1 MQTFLSQYATV
12 LLLVGLAFVLLALR
26 NTIRYFNQSRR
37 APYYILREEAARDA
51 RRWAIVSA
59 LGLAVTIG
67 LAAFA
72 SQAQSA
78 PAVRSTPTATTSADV
93 PTLGPLPTRPS
104 TPTRTPAPSLTATA
118 TLTPTATLAPDLPAA
133 LLTPIPGAIEPDPAA
148 KFEFLTL
155 ASRIDANRNPLD
167 PGLQFPTGASRVY
180 VFFRAEGVNNGAPW
194 GIFCYREGTLVDQ
207 FVGLWED
214 GVNRQTSRA
223 FCSLDGSPGA
233 YLLRAYLG
241 TTFAFEVQYALA
253 GALST
258 PTP

>member
-51 RRWAIVSA
+51 RRWAIISA
-59 LGLAVTIG
+59 LGMAVTIG

-78 PAVRSTPTATTSADV
+78 PGVGSTPTATTSADV
-93 PTLGPLPTRPS
+93 PTLGPAPTRTP
-104 TPTRTPAPSLTATA
+104 TPTRAPAPSLTATA
-118 TLTPTATLAPDLPAA
+118 TPTATLAPDVPAA
-133 LLTPIPGAIEPDPAA
+133 LLTPIPGAVGLDPAA

-155 ASRIDANRNPLD
+155 ASQIDTNRNPLD
-167 PGLQFPTGASRVY
+167 PGLQFPTGTSRVY

-194 GIFCYREGTLVDQ
+194 GIFCYREGTIVDQ

-241 TTFAFEVQYALA
+241 TTFAFEVQYSLA
-253 GALST
+253 GEPPT

>member
-51 RRWAIVSA
+51 RRWAIISA
-59 LGLAVTIG
+59 LGMAVTIG

-72 SQAQSA
+72 SQAQPA
-78 PAVRSTPTATTSADV
+78 PVVESTATAAV
-93 PTLGPLPTRPS
+93 PTLGPAPTRTL
-104 TPTRTPAPSLTATA
+104 TPTRTPAPGLTATA
-118 TLTPTATLAPDLPAA
+118 TLTPTATLAPDVPAA
-133 LLTPIPGAIEPDPAA
+133 LLTPIPGAVEPDPAA

-155 ASRIDANRNPLD
+155 ASRIDANRNLLD
-167 PGLQFPTGASRVY
+167 PGLQFPTGTTRVY
-180 VFFRAEGVNNGAPW
+180 VFFQAENVNNGAPW
-194 GIFCYREGTLVDQ
+194 GVFCYREGTIVDQ
-207 FVGLWED
+207 FVGPWRD

-223 FCSLDGSPGA
+223 FCLLDGSPGA

-241 TTFAFEVQYALA
+241 TNLAFEVQYALT
-253 GALST
+253 GA
-258 PTP
+258 P